1 MADKN
6 KTNEL
11 ILSCSKTLQ
20 RMNESTAK
28 VQNDVKHIVETF
40 CEPFVER
47 EMRDRKLRKRGL
59 IP

>member
-1 MADKN
+1 MADRN

-11 ILSCSKTLQ
+11 VLSCSKALQ
-20 RMNESTAK
+20 RMAEKRAS